1 MEFYKEIRM
10 VFIWLMMLSMDSVR
24 LQELDSNPDLDN
36 RCFLN
41 GGGSTL
47 SFFVKESLPI
57 SSVVG
62 RLDIQGD
69 TNEDIDLILGKLNKT
84 VRT

>member
-1 MEFYKEIRM
+1 MDIYKEIRM
-10 VFIWLMMLSMDSVR
+10 IFIWLMMLSMDSAS
-24 LQELDSNPDLDN
+24 LQKLDSNPDLDN

-69 TNEDIDLILGKLNKT
+69 TNEDIDLMLGKFNEP